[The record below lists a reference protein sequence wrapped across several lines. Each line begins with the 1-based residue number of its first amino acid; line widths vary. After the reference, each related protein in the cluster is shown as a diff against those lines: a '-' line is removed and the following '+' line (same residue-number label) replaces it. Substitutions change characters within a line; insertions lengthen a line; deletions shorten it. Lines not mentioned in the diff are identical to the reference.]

1 MIMTKTKKLSRW
13 TAITAMAL
21 LAAGFAPSFKATTK
35 DAMKRK
41 LVHSQKV
48 LEGVATEKYDEIEK
62 NAAALIR
69 LSQTEAWRAM
79 QTDEYRVFSE
89 EFRRNAMSL
98 QRAAQKKNIDA
109 ASLAYVQMTI
119 NCVNCHKYVRG
130 KAGTATL

>member
-1 MIMTKTKKLSRW
+1 MTKTKKLSLCAVIAAV
-13 TAITAMAL
+13 AI
-21 LAAGFAPSFKATTK
+21 LAAGFAPNFKATTK

-41 LVHSQKV
+41 LNHSQKV
-48 LEGVATEKYDEIEK
+48 LEGVATEKYDLIEK

-69 LSQTEAWRAM
+69 LSHTEAWRAI

-98 QRAAQKKNIDA
+98 QKAAQKKNIDA

-119 NCVNCHKYVRG
+119 TCVNCHKYVRG
-130 KAGTATL
+130 KEGSATL